1 MKVDRNVRVAT
12 AILVAMIKEKRALEG
27 RPALT
32 PAQYRHLMTLREL
45 NRALDSKRN

>member
-1 MKVDRNVRVAT
+1 MDTRNVKVAT
-12 AILVAMIKEKRALEG
+12 AILVAMIKERRDYEC

-45 NRALDSKRN
+45 ERLLESKRN